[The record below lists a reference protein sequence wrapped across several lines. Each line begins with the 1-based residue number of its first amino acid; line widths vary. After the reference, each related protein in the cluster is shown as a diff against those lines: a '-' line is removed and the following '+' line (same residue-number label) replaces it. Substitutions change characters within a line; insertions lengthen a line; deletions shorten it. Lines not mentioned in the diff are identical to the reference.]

1 MKQQA
6 VHYFPGHMQKAL
18 RKVESFISLV
28 DIVIE
33 LVDARAPLSSR
44 NPLLTGLNPSKPRL
58 ILLSKDDMADGEV
71 TRLWVDYFRQSGIQ
85 CVSAN
90 LKKGKLLG
98 LLSSSVDKAIYAKRE
113 KEKRLGMKRQ
123 PAKAMVI
130 GIPNVGKSTLINS
143 LASRKA
149 ANVGNKAGITRA
161 EQWIKLSEDF
171 ILLDTPGILPMNY
184 PTPEQAV
191 RLALLGSMRE
201 DVMPNDELAERLLS
215 FLRENYPNSL
225 QNRFEIE
232 DISSLP
238 DDEILQSIAKRRGLL
253 ENGTPS
259 SAKASYLLLKEF
271 KDGILGRISLERP
284 TDAE

>member
-58 ILLSKDDMADGEV
+58 ILLSKDDMADEAV

-98 LLSSSVDKAIYAKRE
+98 LLSSSVDKAISAKRE

-143 LASRKA
+143 LASRRA
-149 ANVGNKAGITRA
+149 ASVGNKAGITRA

-215 FLRENYPNSL
+215 FLRSNYPNSL

-238 DDEILQSIAKRRGLL
+238 DDEVLQSIAKRRGLL
-253 ENGTPS
+253 ENGAPS

-284 TDAE
+284 DDAR